1 MTQHAGGI
9 MAVRKPIA
17 ALELQPSESVV
28 VHAASR
34 IFSSLIASG
43 RLTEASRQDLIAFSA
58 RTAIDLALEID
69 RILVSDDEGRAER
82 GPLGPLG

>member
-1 MTQHAGGI
+1 
-9 MAVRKPIA
+9 MALRKPIA

-34 IFSSLIASG
+34 ILSSLIASG
-43 RLTEASRQDLIAFSA
+43 RLTEASRQDLIAFSV

-69 RILVSDDEGRAER
+69 RILVSDDEGGGVR